1 MCTDMTAMRQS
12 SGEEGRRDYLRL
24 DLGLLAH
31 IETLE
36 GRKKVEII
44 DLSQGGARVKLLAPV
59 ENIKDCVLVWLGFD
73 TYATIGR
80 RDGDELGLV
89 FDVPLRPVVIKKT
102 REMAPRVWR
111 NDSVYLCAI
120 ARDFVQGGNRT

>member
-1 MCTDMTAMRQS
+1 MTAARQTS
-12 SGEEGRRDYLRL
+12 SEEGRRDYLRL
-24 DLGLLAH
+24 ELGVLAH

-59 ENIKDCVLVWLGFD
+59 DNIKDCVLVWLGFD

-80 RDGDELGLV
+80 REGNELGLV
-89 FDVPLRPVVIKKT
+89 FDVPLRPAVIKKT
-102 REMAPRVWR
+102 REMAPRIWR
-111 NDSVYLCAI
+111 NDSVYLSAM
-120 ARDFVQGGNRT
+120 ARDFVQGGHSV

>member
-1 MCTDMTAMRQS
+1 MTTMRQS
-12 SGEEGRRDYLRL
+12 SSEEGRRDYLRL
-24 DLGLLAH
+24 ELGVLAH

-73 TYATIGR
+73 TYASIGR
-80 RDGDELGLV
+80 REGDELGLV
-89 FDVPLRPVVIKKT
+89 FDVPLRPVIIKKT
-102 REMAPRVWR
+102 REMAPRIWR
-111 NDSVYLCAI
+111 NDSAHLGAI
-120 ARDFVQGGNRT
+120 ARDFVQGNQGT

>member
-1 MCTDMTAMRQS
+1 MTVVRQ
-12 SGEEGRRDYLRL
+12 GFDEEGRRDYLRL
-24 DLGLLAH
+24 DLGVLAH

-36 GRKKVEII
+36 GRKKVEIV
-44 DLSQGGARVKLLAPV
+44 DLSQGGARIRLLAPV

-80 RDGDELGLV
+80 RNGDEIGLI
-89 FDVPLRPVVIKKT
+89 FDVPLRPGVIKKT

-111 NDSVYLCAI
+111 NDSVYLSEI
-120 ARDFVQGGNRT
+120 ARDFVQGGHNT

>member
-1 MCTDMTAMRQS
+1 MTAVRQPS
-12 SGEEGRRDYLRL
+12 SEEGRRDYLRL
-24 DLGLLAH
+24 ELGVLAYM
-31 IETLE
+31 ETLE

-89 FDVPLRPVVIKKT
+89 FDVPLRPAVIKKT
-102 REMAPRVWR
+102 REMAPRIWR
-111 NDSVYLCAI
+111 NDSAYLGAM
-120 ARDFVQGGNRT
+120 ARDFVQGGHSV